1 MSGAFRVGGVPEH
14 FNLPWYRAGERG
26 VFGDGDGGLDYSW
39 RTYPGGTGQMLAAL
53 EADEIDV
60 AVLLTEGVVAH
71 IAGGGDAQILGTF
84 VESPLI
90 WGIHVLASSRFESV
104 GDLEGASFAVSRLR
118 SGSHIMAYVLAEQQG
133 WLGGEIGAEQALRF
147 EIVGDLAGAR
157 VALGEGRGDGFM
169 WEKFMTKPI
178 VDAGEWRRVGEC
190 PTPWAPFV
198 VVSKRGFAAER
209 AGDIGLVFE
218 RVRGLCEEMVAE
230 VEATVEDISVR
241 FGQRPEDVREW
252 LSGTRWACAQEVDGE
267 MIESVEKTLR
277 AVGVIGGG

>member
-1 MSGAFRVGGVPEH
+1 MRGEFRVGGVPEH
-14 FNLPWYRAGERG
+14 FNLPWYRAAERD
-26 VFGDGDGGLDYSW
+26 VFAGTSVDYSW
-39 RTYPGGTGQMLAAL
+39 RTYAGGTGQMLAAL

-71 IAGGGDAQILGTF
+71 IAGGGDAKILGTF

-90 WGIHVLASSRFESV
+90 WGIHVHADSPVQSV
-104 GDLEGASFAVSRLR
+104 ADLEGRSFAVSRMR

-133 WLGGEIGAEQALRF
+133 WLSSERAQGQGLKF

-209 AGDIGLVFE
+209 AADIALVFE
-218 RVRGLCEEMVAE
+218 RVGGLCEEVVEQVDVTVA
-230 VEATVEDISVR
+230 DIAAR
-241 FGQRPEDVREW
+241 FGQKPEDVREW
-252 LSGTRWACAQEVDGE
+252 LAGTRWACTQAVDQAEIAEVE
-267 MIESVEKTLR
+267 RTLR
-277 AVGVIGGG
+277 AVGVIGDR